1 MCGGKEKGIE
11 VQGYKEPIPMAIKS
25 EKISFAVQLKAF
37 RPQSHTRLKVIEMLS
52 QTSETRNTHLR
63 GIIKQLNS
71 LCTLQQSHM
80 SFYTETCW
88 YYNPKNKAENA
99 IWFIVY
105 EAQYYVVG
113 LQPICIK
120 GIIILFPER
129 VKIFFVSKSS
139 TRPAARATTCS
150 MDNERSF

>member
-1 MCGGKEKGIE
+1 
-11 VQGYKEPIPMAIKS
+11 
-25 EKISFAVQLKAF
+25 
-37 RPQSHTRLKVIEMLS
+37 MLS
-52 QTSETRNTHLR
+52 QTSETRTTHLR

-80 SFYTETCW
+80 SFYTETCL
-88 YYNPKNKAENA
+88 YYDPKNKDENA
-99 IWFIVY
+99 TLFIVY

-113 LQPICIK
+113 LQPVFLR

-129 VKIFFVSKSS
+129 VKIFFFVSKSS
-139 TRPAARATTCS
+139 TRPAARAATCS